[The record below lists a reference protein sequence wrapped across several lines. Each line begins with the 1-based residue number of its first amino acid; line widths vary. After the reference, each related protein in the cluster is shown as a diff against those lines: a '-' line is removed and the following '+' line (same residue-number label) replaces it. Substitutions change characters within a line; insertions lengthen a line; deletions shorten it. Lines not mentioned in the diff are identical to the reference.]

1 MGSYQSVE
9 LPTNILPPVKEEVE
23 KEVEKEVDS
32 EAEVDYVY
40 VITHNKTIVGY
51 ADDFEEML
59 KHVKKMSRNLMR
71 EYFLKDPLG
80 HYNLYEYNIDELEE
94 DNLAYQARIF
104 YRRRGDWMVTYEKIE
119 DTIRV
124 FAVDKIESEKIE
136 TEDNE
141 NETESETEVEETETE
156 SEENEKDT
164 EKLD

>member
-23 KEVEKEVDS
+23 KEVEKEIVESDS

-136 TEDNE
+136 PESE
-141 NETESETEVEETETE
+141 PESETEVEETETE
-156 SEENEKDT
+156 TEETEADS